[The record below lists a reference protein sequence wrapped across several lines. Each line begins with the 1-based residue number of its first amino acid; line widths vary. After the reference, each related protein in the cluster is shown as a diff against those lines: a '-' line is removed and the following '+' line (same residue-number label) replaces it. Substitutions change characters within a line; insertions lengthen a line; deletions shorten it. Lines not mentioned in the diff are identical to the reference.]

1 MSRFISLDALV
12 VYHKSSYFQRTNG
25 TEYQS
30 TDALKG
36 PTFVNEP
43 PNDVTFLNT
52 YGTIVPCS
60 ATGHPNP
67 TVTWR
72 TEDGTVVVNVPGL
85 RHVRWDGSLDFP
97 PFAQEDFRKD
107 VHTAVYRCV
116 AMNSAGILG
125 SRDVRVRAGKKEPYF
140 FLYLKIDVTFAGD
153 C

>member
-1 MSRFISLDALV
+1 EYPPSDV
-12 VYHKSSYFQRTNG
+12 V
-25 TEYQS
+25 
-30 TDALKG
+30 KG

-97 PFAQEDFRKD
+97 PFSQEDFRKD

-125 SRDVRVRAGKKEPYF
+125 SRDVRVRAGQRNGLALRIEQSKQRM
-140 FLYLKIDVTFAGD
+140 DVSNMH
-153 C
+153 

>member
-1 MSRFISLDALV
+1 MSHYISRDALLE
-12 VYHKSSYFQRTNG
+12 YYEFSSFNIPMGVGWANYPWKILEINDIS
-25 TEYQS
+25 EYQS

-116 AMNSAGILG
+116 AMNNAGILG
-125 SRDVRVRAGKKEPYF
+125 SRDVRVRAG
-140 FLYLKIDVTFAGD
+140 T
-153 C
+153 